1 MKKIS
6 RKKLPLYAIAGFGP
20 GMINLIIAAYL
31 VDALSTAG
39 FNNNIEMWTY
49 ANKTLVMTA
58 LFSILVLIAKLIDG
72 LADIPLAALTD
83 GFKSKWGKR
92 RPSIIIGFI
101 PMVISYVLFC
111 FPLSYADHSLANTL
125 WFGGLLVVFY
135 SAYTLTMVTYYGTYS
150 EVTKSQE
157 DRVYLSNWKAF
168 FDTIQYALGYA
179 LIPLLVGGFNIRMI
193 GLGATVLT
201 LTMVIA
207 LVMIKE
213 KSTLPKD
220 VALEKEKNLENK
232 EDVIM
237 EIEVPFIESV
247 KLTIKNKSFMTWLFV
262 LAIFYFGLMMFLTGQ
277 NVYASGAMGLEAWQV
292 ALMNTSAF
300 APVPIMLFIYT
311 KIMKKV
317 GFRRAFQS
325 AIISFAISMLAF
337 SIAYVQWIDSLT
349 VRLIIGMIGGTIGSY
364 GIGAF
369 FSAPYMI
376 PAEAA
381 AQELAATGKSH
392 PSMYFAMQGLF
403 TAVVGAVST
412 TVIWLNIKE
421 ITRGDNPFYGAH
433 LMPYIVIGACL
444 VAVVVANQLPE
455 NYDKLGKAPKNIS

>member
-1 MKKIS
+1 
-6 RKKLPLYAIAGFGP
+6 
-20 GMINLIIAAYL
+20 
-31 VDALSTAG
+31 
-39 FNNNIEMWTY
+39 
-49 ANKTLVMTA
+49 
-58 LFSILVLIAKLIDG
+58 
-72 LADIPLAALTD
+72 
-83 GFKSKWGKR
+83 
-92 RPSIIIGFI
+92 
-101 PMVISYVLFC
+101 MVISYVLFC
-111 FPLSYADHSLANTL
+111 FPLTYVEHSLANTL
-125 WFGGLLVVFY
+125 WFGMILIVFY
-135 SAYTLTMVTYYGTYS
+135 SSYTLTMVTYYGTFS
-150 EVTKSQE
+150 EVTNNQE

-168 FDTIQYALGYA
+168 IDTIQYALGFA

-220 VALEKEKNLENK
+220 IALEKEQNLKDNK
-232 EDVIM
+232 EVI
-237 EIEVPFIESV
+237 IEKEVSFKESV
-247 KLTIKNKSFMTWLFV
+247 RLTIKNRSFIIWLFV
-262 LAIFYFGLMMFLTGQ
+262 LAIFYFGLMLFLTGQ

-300 APVPIMLFIYT
+300 APVPIMLVLYT

-317 GFRRAFQS
+317 GFKRAFQS
-325 AIISFAISMLAF
+325 AIISFAVSMLAF
-337 SIAYVQWIDSLT
+337 SIAYVEWIDSLT
-349 VRLIIGMIGGTIGSY
+349 IRLVIGMIGGTIGSY

-381 AQELAATGKSH
+381 AQEFAETGKSH

-403 TAVVGAVST
+403 TAVVGAIST

-421 ITRGDNPFYGAH
+421 ITRGNNPFFGAH
-433 LMPYIVIGACL
+433 LMPYIVIGACV
-444 VAVVVANQLPE
+444 VAVIVANKLPE
-455 NYDKLGKAPKNIS
+455 NYDKLGKATKNTA